1 MLVDPL
7 AERLE
12 IFCASIVGN
21 VMERPDA
28 DGVVGRNGYNP
39 SVGLFVIFKILSES
53 VTNTRIRSRK
63 NIVVTPTISTP
74 RCSILSSAEPKKAAK
89 RAVKTLNRY

>member
-21 VMERPDA
+21 VMECPDA
-28 DGVVGRNGYNP
+28 DRIVGCDSYNAGV
-39 SVGLFVIFKILSES
+39 SLFVIFKILSES
-53 VTNTRIRSRK
+53 VTNTRIRSRD

-74 RCSILSSAEPKKAAK
+74 RCSILSSAEPEKAAK

>member
-39 SVGLFVIFKILSES
+39 SVGLFVARWRLPPQNQMIAC
-53 VTNTRIRSRK
+53 RSDVSK
-63 NIVVTPTISTP
+63 
-74 RCSILSSAEPKKAAK
+74 SAD
-89 RAVKTLNRY
+89 VD